1 MNKMMKKKIRCYFT
15 DFWGGFDY
23 KHHLGFL
30 LSEYEIVLDKV
41 NPDYLFYSCFGMN
54 HLNYDN
60 SIKIFWC
67 GENVIP
73 DLNLCDYAISLSDIQ
88 CEDRTF
94 HYYFD
99 LHLKGKN
106 YQVTLDKGNLLNR
119 KFCNF
124 IYSNNWCSDPFREK
138 IFKALS
144 KYKRVDSGG
153 SFLNNMGKRVGDK
166 LAFQKQYKFTLAI
179 ENSSSSGYVTEKI
192 YDPFLAQSLP
202 IYWGCP
208 NISSYYHTNSI
219 VNVMDYNSLDEVVEE
234 IIRLD
239 QDDDAYLKKVMSPFW
254 LYGNSFEE
262 FYDSEMEKMMAFF
275 RNIFEQPLDKARRR
289 TQYGWVKLYS
299 QDLRKRYLSPESVV
313 IENCVNTVKGFVKKI
328 IRK

>member
-1 MNKMMKKKIRCYFT
+1 MKKKIRCYFT
-15 DFWGGFDY
+15 DFWDGFDY
-23 KHHLGFL
+23 KYFLGFL
-30 LSEYEIVLDKV
+30 LTEYEIIEDKKS
-41 NPDYLFYSCFGMN
+41 PDYLFYSCFGVK
-54 HLNYDN
+54 HLNYN
-60 SIKIFWC
+60 GCIKIFWC
-67 GENVIP
+67 GENTVP
-73 DLNLCDYAISLSDIQ
+73 DLNLCDYSVSLSDVQ
-88 CEDRTF
+88 CGDRTF

-99 LHLKGKN
+99 LLLKGRN
-106 YQVTLDKGNLLNR
+106 YQMTLDKENLLNR

-138 IFKALS
+138 IFRALS

-153 SFLNNMGKRVGDK
+153 SFLNNMGENVKDK

-234 IIRLD
+234 IICLD
-239 QDDDAYLKKVMSPFW
+239 QDDDAYLEKVMSPFW
-254 LYGNSFEE
+254 LSGNSFED
-262 FYDSEMEKMMAFF
+262 FYDCEMEKMMVFF
-275 RNIFEQPLDKARRR
+275 RNIFEQPLDKAHRR
-289 TQYGWVKLYS
+289 TQYGWVKNYS
-299 QDLRKRYLSPESVV
+299 QDLKKHYFYPESVV
-313 IENCVNTVKGFVKKI
+313 IKKGMRPVKGFIKKM